1 MSGCNIAPSLLPFNF
16 DLVIPVQKDGLTG
29 AAWSYIPL
37 SPRAMQW
44 VLNNKTVVLP
54 TLTQLIGNP
63 SEIRAWSAV
72 TLDVGALL

>member
-1 MSGCNIAPSLLPFNF
+1 MTVLLFNTYF
-16 DLVIPVQKDGLTG
+16 KAYCDLFIPVQNNGLHG

-44 VLNNKTVVLP
+44 VLDNKTVVLP

-63 SEIRAWSAV
+63 SEIRAWPAV
-72 TLDVGALL
+72 ILDVGTLL